1 MAPAAVRDRFYEE
14 VSLDV
19 VATALHVEYL
29 RENLGA
35 VEGLVPEG
43 ANLKIAL
50 MRDRHGSVAGASLDV
65 DDSRRMVPVS

>member
-1 MAPAAVRDRFYEE
+1 MAPAAARDRFYEE

-19 VATALHVEYL
+19 VATASHVEYM

-50 MRDRHGSVAGASLDV
+50 MRDRHGAVA
-65 DDSRRMVPVS
+65 RRKLW

>member
-1 MAPAAVRDRFYEE
+1 MAPAAARDRFYEE

-19 VATALHVEYL
+19 VATASHVEYM

-43 ANLKIAL
+43 ANLKVTL
-50 MRDRHGSVAGASLDV
+50 MRIVEP
-65 DDSRRMVPVS
+65 SRLVTHCICFAHSRTS